1 MSEEEIKD
9 KITRLLKKR
18 GKMFIKDIARELTT
32 SPATISKYL
41 GILNAEGKVSKS
53 EQRPYIYWQL
63 RDK

>member
-9 KITRLLKKR
+9 RITQLLKKR
-18 GKMFIKDIARELTT
+18 GKMFIKDIARELTA

-63 RDK
+63 KHK

>member
-1 MSEEEIKD
+1 MSEENIKA
-9 KITRLLKKR
+9 KITKLLKTR
-18 GKMFIKDIARELTT
+18 DKMFTKDIAKELTT

-63 RDK
+63 KDK